1 MTIGNQQMR
10 EEFAENRVYIK
21 GVELRPEVVFECG
34 QAFRFLPKDEGYQGV
49 ARGRALFIGNTT
61 EGFFLEPCSREEYEA
76 IWKDYFDLNLSYEK
90 ILKELSRDPVV
101 KKAAAYSRGMRLLNQ
116 EPFETLITF
125 IVSANNNVGRIRK
138 IVQAI
143 AREVGKPI
151 RFRGETLY
159 TFPSP
164 EALADV
170 SPERLRE
177 LGAGYRAEYI
187 AKTAGMVAAGE
198 GLEALAGLPY
208 GEAKAALQKFPGV
221 GAKVADCILLFS
233 MHKKNAFPADVWIR
247 RVLRE
252 MYGVELKSDRALSAF
267 VQKTF
272 GEYGGIAQ
280 QMLFHYARTR
290 P

>member
-1 MTIGNQQMR
+1 
-10 EEFAENRVYIK
+10 
-21 GVELRPEVVFECG
+21 
-34 QAFRFLPKDEGYQGV
+34 
-49 ARGRALFIGNTT
+49 
-61 EGFFLEPCSREEYEA
+61 
-76 IWKDYFDLNLSYEK
+76 
-90 ILKELSRDPVV
+90 
-101 KKAAAYSRGMRLLNQ
+101 MRLLNQ

-143 AREVGKPI
+143 AREAGKPI

-164 EALADV
+164 EELADV

-187 AKTAGMVAAGE
+187 AKTAGMAAAGE
-198 GLEALAGLPY
+198 DLEAIARLPY

-221 GAKVADCILLFS
+221 GPKVADCILLFS

-252 MYGVELKSDRALSAF
+252 MYGVELKSDQALSAF
-267 VQKTF
+267 VQNTF

>member
-34 QAFRFLPKDEGYQGV
+34 QAFRFLPKDGGYQGV

-143 AREVGKPI
+143 AGRW
-151 RFRGETLY
+151 
-159 TFPSP
+159 
-164 EALADV
+164 V
-170 SPERLRE
+170 SPSASAGKRSIHFHPLKRWRMYLRSACGSWGPDTERNISPKRQ
-177 LGAGYRAEYI
+177 A
-187 AKTAGMVAAGE
+187 
-198 GLEALAGLPY
+198 
-208 GEAKAALQKFPGV
+208 
-221 GAKVADCILLFS
+221 
-233 MHKKNAFPADVWIR
+233 W
-247 RVLRE
+247 
-252 MYGVELKSDRALSAF
+252 
-267 VQKTF
+267 
-272 GEYGGIAQ
+272 
-280 QMLFHYARTR
+280 
-290 P
+290 